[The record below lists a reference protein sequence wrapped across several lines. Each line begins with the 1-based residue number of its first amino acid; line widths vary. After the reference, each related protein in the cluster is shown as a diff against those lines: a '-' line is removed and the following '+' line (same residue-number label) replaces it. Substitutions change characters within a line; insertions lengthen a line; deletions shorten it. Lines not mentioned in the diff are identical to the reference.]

1 MYRIVHCW
9 LANSKQAILSCPARG
24 LAAGRFLAFQE
35 SYSRFSN
42 SKIECSVSTSWTW
55 TANFYHETCLNCSF
69 LPWALEPRVTLWS
82 FNVVAAN
89 AMFTLYLRIGVP
101 MDPQELVILYL
112 TLFNHHFL
120 RYVKDI
126 EGTSILGIHYVFNT
140 FSHHRRIGPLQVFG
154 LGSGERRPPS
164 LVSARSALFSAFSAF
179 MGGAQ
184 DSSLS
189 NQWGIWSLSVPA
201 AWNLLWCLDG
211 RWPKRLN
218 HIHNYCTIDLKKLTC
233 FKFKKN
239 SPRSIVKNGAI
250 TWWYERF
257 TMSMISWHC
266 IILFFTSYRIIS
278 YHIVSYR
285 IISYHIISSYHI
297 IISYHHIISSYHII
311 ISYHHI
317 ISSYYI
323 IEHHAES

>member
-1 MYRIVHCW
+1 
-9 LANSKQAILSCPARG
+9 
-24 LAAGRFLAFQE
+24 
-35 SYSRFSN
+35 
-42 SKIECSVSTSWTW
+42 
-55 TANFYHETCLNCSF
+55 
-69 LPWALEPRVTLWS
+69 VTLWS

-189 NQWGIWSLSVPA
+189 NQ
-201 AWNLLWCLDG
+201 
-211 RWPKRLN
+211 
-218 HIHNYCTIDLKKLTC
+218 
-233 FKFKKN
+233 
-239 SPRSIVKNGAI
+239 
-250 TWWYERF
+250 
-257 TMSMISWHC
+257 
-266 IILFFTSYRIIS
+266 
-278 YHIVSYR
+278 
-285 IISYHIISSYHI
+285 
-297 IISYHHIISSYHII
+297 
-311 ISYHHI
+311 
-317 ISSYYI
+317 
-323 IEHHAES
+323 